1 MKINLM
7 NCSKIKKTRTC
18 YNYEKVGH
26 ILLNYRQK
34 KPVKEKTEKEN
45 FKRKPKPILKRELA
59 TMARKTDKSV
69 NRASELFKNNKKR
82 LKQIAELP
90 KNLEYCN

>member
-1 MKINLM
+1 MKINLI

-18 YNYEKVGH
+18 YNYKKIGH

-45 FKRKPKPILKRELA
+45 LKRKPKSILKQELA
-59 TMARKTDKSV
+59 TIIKKTDKSAD
-69 NRASELFKNNKKR
+69 RTPEFFKNNKKR
-82 LKQIAELP
+82 LKQIAKLL
-90 KNLEYCN
+90 KNLKYCD